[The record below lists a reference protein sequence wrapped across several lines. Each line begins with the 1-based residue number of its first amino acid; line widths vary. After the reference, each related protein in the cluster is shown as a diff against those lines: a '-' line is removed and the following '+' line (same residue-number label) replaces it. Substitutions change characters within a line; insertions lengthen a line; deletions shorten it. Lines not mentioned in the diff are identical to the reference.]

1 MNGFDGNNEQAML
14 AEVGRAT
21 ARLIHDFKNQ
31 LGGMKLYTA
40 YLKKRFAA
48 HPDLAEGLEIADK
61 IAQSINDMTEN
72 ANLIG
77 KLTRPVELKRTDCDF
92 ALLVEQSV
100 SQFQPRLAERGLT
113 LETDLAKSPPD
124 QKAPQLDSQQMLLAV
139 GALISRA
146 IEVSPENGSLRIR
159 LQIGEGELQFSVF
172 YKGEELTEQQRESL
186 FGFMTSERL
195 NKNSLNLVM
204 ARRIVEAHNGQ
215 VVALA
220 DETSGTELRLTI
232 GI

>member
-61 IAQSINDMTEN
+61 IAQSVNDMSEN

-113 LETDLAKSPPD
+113 LETDLAKSSPD
-124 QKAPQLDSQQMLLAV
+124 QKAPQLDSLQMPLVV

-146 IEVSPENGSLRIR
+146 IELSPENGSLRIR
-159 LQIGEGELQFSVF
+159 LRIGEGELQFSVF